1 MAKQKK
7 SVSSFL
13 PTSAKSA
20 PKAASIGNLAI
31 QTSLY
36 EIFDD
41 FTEIITQELKT
52 LKSRDD

>member
-7 SVSSFL
+7 PVSSSL

-20 PKAASIGNLAI
+20 PKAATIGNLAI
-31 QTSLY
+31 QASLH

-41 FTEIITQELKT
+41 FTEIITQELKS
-52 LKSRDD
+52 LKSRDT